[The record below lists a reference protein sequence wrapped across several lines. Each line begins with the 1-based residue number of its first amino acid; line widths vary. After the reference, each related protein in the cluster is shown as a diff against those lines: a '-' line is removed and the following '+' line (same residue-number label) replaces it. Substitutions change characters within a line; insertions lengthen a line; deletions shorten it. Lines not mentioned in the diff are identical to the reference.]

1 MPKIKLIASDI
12 DGTMLLEG
20 GTSLSPEIFDYIQ
33 RLRERGILFFAAS
46 GRPYGNLQRLFAP
59 VKEQI
64 GYLCE
69 NGCFS
74 FYHDRLLHR
83 ERMDRELG
91 QDIIRAVLQKDGAEV
106 MVAGLMKE
114 YIQPKDPDF
123 YHYLNDVVDYD
134 VEVVPDLL
142 NIGEEYMKVSIYE
155 KEGVGDGRY
164 WRDLFGSRCAV
175 VTSGRIWMD
184 TMPHSVNKGS
194 ALARVLRELDISPQ
208 ECLAI
213 GDNEND
219 REMLKL
225 VGYPAS
231 VQSAKPAIRA
241 IARLETDTVG
251 HLFQKILSG
260 GEEGL

>member
-1 MPKIKLIASDI
+1 MSKIKLIASDI
-12 DGTMLLEG
+12 DGTMVPSG
-20 GTSLSPEIFDYIQ
+20 ATSLRPEAFELIR
-33 RLRERGILFFAAS
+33 RLQEKGILFFAAS

-91 QDIIRAVLQKDGAEV
+91 QDIIRAVIQKDGAEV

-123 YHYLNDVVDYD
+123 YHYLNDVVKYD
-134 VEVVPDLL
+134 IEVVPDIL
-142 NIGEEYMKVSIYE
+142 NTEEDYMKVSVYE
-155 KEGVGDGRY
+155 REGVGDGRY
-164 WRDLFGSRCAV
+164 WRDMFGSRCAV
-175 VTSGRIWMD
+175 VTSGLVWMD
-184 TMPHSVNKGS
+184 TMPHGVNKGS
-194 ALARVLRELDISPQ
+194 ALARVLRELDISPR

-219 REMLKL
+219 REMPEL
-225 VGYPAS
+225 VGYPAA
-231 VQSAKPAIRA
+231 VKSAKPEVRA
-241 IARLETDTVG
+241 IAKIETDTVE
-251 HLFQKILSG
+251 HLFQDILEKI
-260 GEEGL
+260 